1 MRLGALALSL
11 LASPLATSWNA
22 QQAIVIDLENK
33 IAEQRCIIIGSVDWK
48 LLIHIVLLASLQ
60 VAEGGAL
67 VSKVHWKLK
76 NRVN

>member
-1 MRLGALALSL
+1 LGALALSL
-11 LASPLATSWNA
+11 LVSPLATSWNA

-48 LLIHIVLLASLQ
+48 LLIHIVFFLASLQ

>member
-11 LASPLATSWNA
+11 LVSPLATSWNA

-48 LLIHIVLLASLQ
+48 LLIHIVFFLGRLYRSRK
-60 VAEGGAL
+60 GGL
-67 VSKVHWKLK
+67 GV
-76 NRVN
+76 